1 MEFSLLYNIPIWVA
15 GLVFIIILV
24 FALESGFRVG
34 LKRRVHWKDADSGGG
49 AVVLTSMFAVMGLV
63 LAFTY
68 ASGVSRF
75 DARKNAVILEA
86 NALGTAFHR
95 ADLAAEPGRTELRTA
110 LLDYA
115 RSRTFEPGTITT
127 NEERKAA
134 VKITLEKLS
143 KVWPATKRV
152 VEQAQSG
159 PIEASL
165 VAAINDVLDT
175 HTIRL
180 AAVSDKLPGVVMWM
194 LIIVCAASL
203 AVAGYNAGIQGRM
216 SRWRMSAFA
225 SVLTLLMLVI
235 LDFDRPNS
243 GIVLVS
249 TYSIDA
255 VIAEMEADLTSEA
268 VVHDVTEG
276 ILR

>member
-1 MEFSLLYNIPIWVA
+1 
-15 GLVFIIILV
+15 
-24 FALESGFRVG
+24 
-34 LKRRVHWKDADSGGG
+34 
-49 AVVLTSMFAVMGLV
+49 MFAVMRLV

-95 ADLAAEPGRTELRTA
+95 ADLVAEPGRTELRTV

-115 RSRTFEPGTITT
+115 RSRTFAPGTVTT
-127 NEERKAA
+127 NEKRRVA
-134 VKITLEKLS
+134 VKTTLERLA

-152 VEQAQSG
+152 IEQAQSG

-165 VAAINDVLDT
+165 VAAINDVLDV
-175 HTIRL
+175 HTFRM
-180 AAVSDKLPGVVMWM
+180 AAFSDKLPRIVMWM
-194 LIIVCAASL
+194 LIIICAASL
-203 AVAGYNAGIQGRM
+203 SVAGYNAGIQGRM

-225 SVLTLLMLVI
+225 FVLTLLMFVI

-249 TYSIDA
+249 QYSIDA

>member
-1 MEFSLLYNIPIWVA
+1 MV
-15 GLVFIIILV
+15 LVI
-24 FALESGFRVG
+24 ALESGFRVG

-95 ADLAAEPGRTELRTA
+95 ADLVAEPGRTELRTV

-115 RSRTFEPGTITT
+115 RSRTFAPGTVTT
-127 NEERKAA
+127 NEKRRVA
-134 VKITLEKLS
+134 VKTTLERLA

-152 VEQAQSG
+152 IEQAQSG

-165 VAAINDVLDT
+165 VAAINDVLDV
-175 HTIRL
+175 HTFRM
-180 AAVSDKLPGVVMWM
+180 AAFSDKLPRIVMWM
-194 LIIVCAASL
+194 LIIICAASL
-203 AVAGYNAGIQGRM
+203 SVAGYNAGIQGRM

-225 SVLTLLMLVI
+225 FVLTLLMFVI

-249 TYSIDA
+249 QYSIDA

>member
-1 MEFSLLYNIPIWVA
+1 MLEFSLLYNLPLWVV
-15 GLVFIIILV
+15 GLIFIVVLAI
-24 FALESGFRVG
+24 ALEFGFRVG
-34 LKRRVHWKDADSGGG
+34 LTRREHWKDAVSGGG

-75 DARKNAVILEA
+75 DARKNAVLIEA

-95 ADLAAEPGRTELRTA
+95 ADLVAEPGRTELRMT

-115 RSRTFEPGTITT
+115 RSRVFPESFKSSA
-127 NEERKAA
+127 EERNIFLKN
-134 VKITLEKLS
+134 TMTKLAMLWPTTK
-143 KVWPATKRV
+143 KVVQQNNP
-152 VEQAQSG
+152 G

-165 VAAINDVLDT
+165 VTGINNVIDA

-180 AAVSDKLPGVVMWM
+180 TAALDKLPQVIMWM
-194 LIIVCAASL
+194 LLFISAASL

-225 SVLTLLMLVI
+225 LVLTCLMLVI
-235 LDFDRPNS
+235 LDYDRPTDGLIKVYN
-243 GIVLVS
+243 
-249 TYSIDA
+249 TSINA
-255 VIAEMEADLTSEA
+255 VIAEMEAE
-268 VVHDVTEG
+268 
-276 ILR
+276 LRE

>member
-15 GLVFIIILV
+15 GLIFIVVLV
-24 FALESGFRVG
+24 IALESGFRVG
-34 LKRRVHWKDADSGGG
+34 MKRRVHWKDADSGGG

-75 DARKNAVILEA
+75 DARKNAVIVEA
-86 NALGTAFHR
+86 NALGTAFYR
-95 ADLAAEPGRTELRTA
+95 ADLVAEPGRTELRTL

-115 RSRTFEPGTITT
+115 RSRAFEPGTVNT
-127 NEERKAA
+127 NEDRRA
-134 VKITLEKLS
+134 VVKTTLEKLAE
-143 KVWPATKRV
+143 VWPATKRI
-152 VEQAQSG
+152 VEQAQPG

-165 VAAINDVLDT
+165 VAAVNNVIDA

-180 AAVSDKLPGVVMWM
+180 AAFHDKLPAVVMWM
-194 LIIVCAASL
+194 LVIVCAASL

-235 LDFDRPNS
+235 LDFDRPNN
-243 GIVLVS
+243 GVVIVS
-249 TYSIDA
+249 HYSITA
-255 VIAEMEADLTSEA
+255 VIADMEADLEQ
-268 VVHDVTEG
+268 
-276 ILR
+276 

>member
-1 MEFSLLYNIPIWVA
+1 MLEFSLLYNLPLWVV
-15 GLVFIIILV
+15 GLIFIVVLAI
-24 FALESGFRVG
+24 ALEFGFRVG
-34 LKRRVHWKDADSGGG
+34 LTRREHWKDADSGGG

-75 DARKNAVILEA
+75 DARKNAVLIEA

-95 ADLAAEPGRTELRTA
+95 ADLVAEPGRTELRMT

-115 RSRTFEPGTITT
+115 RSRVFPESFKSSA
-127 NEERKAA
+127 EERNIFLKN
-134 VKITLEKLS
+134 TMTKLAMLWPTTK
-143 KVWPATKRV
+143 KVVQQNNP
-152 VEQAQSG
+152 G

-165 VAAINDVLDT
+165 VTGINNVIDA

-180 AAVSDKLPGVVMWM
+180 TAALDKLPQVIMWM
-194 LIIVCAASL
+194 LLFISAASL

-225 SVLTLLMLVI
+225 LVLTCLMLVI
-235 LDFDRPNS
+235 LDYDRPNV
-243 GIVLVS
+243 GLIKVNN
-249 TYSIDA
+249 TSINA
-255 VIAEMEADLTSEA
+255 VIAEMEAE
-268 VVHDVTEG
+268 
-276 ILR
+276 LRE